1 MFIAK
6 QLSPVLCC
14 NSISLE
20 EPSRYV
26 DMLSHPYYGF
36 AQLRATIMR
45 IVFDP
50 RNSSLSFQRNVQ
62 ISIERPGIK
71 NCPNPRMFL
80 TITFLPYGLPQIL
93 LHILNEH
100 DEYFQTIYSLLG
112 NSMIRI
118 LHIRRVKLL
127 LRVKILEFY
136 EPLPILRSWFTLHG
150 DMICVNRSTPTGVDA

>member
-1 MFIAK
+1 MIHKYMFIAK

-50 RNSSLSFQRNVQ
+50 RNSSLSFQRNMQ
-62 ISIERPGIK
+62 ISIEQPGVK

-80 TITFLPYGLPQIL
+80 TITFCHTVCRKFYCIFLTSMTSTFKRYIVYWEIRWYGFL
-93 LHILNEH
+93 
-100 DEYFQTIYSLLG
+100 TSATVGLLG
-112 NSMIRI
+112 GREIVSVYSYQ
-118 LHIRRVKLL
+118 L
-127 LRVKILEFY
+127 
-136 EPLPILRSWFTLHG
+136 
-150 DMICVNRSTPTGVDA
+150 

>member
-1 MFIAK
+1 MIHNYMFIAK

-50 RNSSLSFQRNVQ
+50 RNSSLSFQRNMQ
-62 ISIERPGIK
+62 ISIEQPGVK

-118 LHIRRVKLL
+118 LNIRHFIFRQYIRAYLILL
-127 LRVKILEFY
+127 
-136 EPLPILRSWFTLHG
+136 
-150 DMICVNRSTPTGVDA
+150 A

>member
-1 MFIAK
+1 MTGANCCIVNCGRHRDKKKFPSVHFYQIA
-6 QLSPVLCC
+6 C

-50 RNSSLSFQRNVQ
+50 HNSSLSFQRNIQ
-62 ISIERPGIK
+62 ISIERPGVK

-80 TITFLPYGLPQIL
+80 TLTFLAYGLPQIL

-118 LHIRRVKLL
+118 LNIR
-127 LRVKILEFY
+127 
-136 EPLPILRSWFTLHG
+136 
-150 DMICVNRSTPTGVDA
+150 PTINYYSYQ

>member
-1 MFIAK
+1 MIHKYMFIAK

-45 IVFDP
+45 IVFDA
-50 RNSSLSFQRNVQ
+50 RNSSLSFQRNIQ
-62 ISIERPGIK
+62 ISIERPGVK

-118 LHIRRVKLL
+118 LNIRQH
-127 LRVKILEFY
+127 LRQMHRASTESTTTPFIHLNVSG
-136 EPLPILRSWFTLHG
+136 R
-150 DMICVNRSTPTGVDA
+150 RSTIARL